1 MKVKKNEI
9 QNAQY
14 GYASLFFFL
23 SGAPENCFRQMQTWA
38 FKEKCYK
45 RIGIKTQTSKENF
58 RVFAWL

>member
-38 FKEKCYK
+38 FKEKC
-45 RIGIKTQTSKENF
+45 
-58 RVFAWL
+58 